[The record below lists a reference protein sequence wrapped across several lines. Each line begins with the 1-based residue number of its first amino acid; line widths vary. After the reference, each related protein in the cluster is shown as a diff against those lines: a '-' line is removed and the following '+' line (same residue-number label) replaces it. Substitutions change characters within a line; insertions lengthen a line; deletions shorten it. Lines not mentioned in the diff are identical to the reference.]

1 MKKNLKLI
9 ITIII
14 VVVLFV
20 GALILYNTLSVDYAP
35 DTLAESSSQSESSNK
50 ESNKKDENVDY
61 SAPDFVVEN
70 SKGSEVT
77 LSSYFGKP
85 IVLNLWASW
94 CSPCKMEMPYF
105 EEAYKENEDI
115 QFMMVNMTSGDYMG
129 DAKDLIKE
137 EGYTFPVFYDIY
149 GEAATVYGASSLPM
163 TIFIDKNGDLVTYA
177 VGALTKEQLQE
188 GIDLIK
194 EKN

>member
-20 GALILYNTLSVDYAP
+20 GALILYNTLSEDYAP
-35 DTLAESSSQSESSNK
+35 DTLAESPSQSESSDK

>member
-20 GALILYNTLSVDYAP
+20 GALILYNTLSEDYAP
-35 DTLAESSSQSESSNK
+35 DTLAENSSQSESSNK

>member
-14 VVVLFV
+14 IVVLFV
-20 GALILYNTLSVDYAP
+20 GALILYNTLSEDYAP
-35 DTLAESSSQSESSNK
+35 DALAGSSSQSENDDKKSD
-50 ESNKKDENVDY
+50 KKDENVDY

-149 GEAATVYGASSLPM
+149 GEAATAYGASSLPM

-188 GIDLIK
+188 GIELIK
-194 EKN
+194 

>member
-20 GALILYNTLSVDYAP
+20 GALILYNTLSEDYAP

>member
-20 GALILYNTLSVDYAP
+20 GALILYNTLSEDYAP

-50 ESNKKDENVDY
+50 ESNKKDENADY